1 MSTIVAKKDI
11 TLRLVHNK
19 VSTAFTKA
27 FLESDYVNQMVDSLY
42 DEVDA
47 LKLASIS
54 LNYVYRHLEYN
65 KYLNRYN
72 QVRLMTKPAEKN
84 TPIILAMN
92 DSVFDFRAHTSLKRC
107 AKYDT
112 KDHKHVGLNVY
123 KLIKDG
129 KLEMANAKVS
139 YSKASSK
146 DVLKLI
152 KETNRFL
159 DVLFYQID
167 QIIKSNEMNLGVVD
181 IQEVLKHNFSDNNN
195 NDKYKLYGSDAD
207 KKILYSKSYLERHYE
222 YTWPNDPY
230 DKYKEVKDVLLALEN
245 EVRSRRKEDREER

>member
-1 MSTIVAKKDI
+1 MSAIVAKKDI
-11 TLRLVHNK
+11 TLRMVHNK
-19 VSTAFTKA
+19 VSTAFTKT
-27 FLESDYVNQMVDSLY
+27 FFERDYVTEMVNSLD

-54 LNYVYRHLEYN
+54 LNYVYRHFEYK
-65 KYLNRYN
+65 KYKDRYE

-112 KDHKHVGLNVY
+112 KDHKHEGLNVC
-123 KLIKDG
+123 KWIQDG
-129 KLEMANAKVS
+129 TLEMADAKLS

-152 KETNRFL
+152 KETIRIW
-159 DVLFYQID
+159 DVLFYQYD
-167 QIIKSNEMNLGVVD
+167 QIVKEKEMNFALENIMPD
-181 IQEVLKHNFSDNNN
+181 PKEIQLYEL
-195 NDKYKLYGSDAD
+195 NDEDD
-207 KKILYSKSYLERHYE
+207 PKKNVINRKYSKRYLERHYE
-222 YTWPNDPY
+222 NTWPNDPY
-230 DKYKEVKDVLLALEN
+230 DKYKQVKDVLLTLEN
-245 EVRSRRKEDREER
+245 EIRSRKKENREER

>member
-1 MSTIVAKKDI
+1 
-11 TLRLVHNK
+11 
-19 VSTAFTKA
+19 
-27 FLESDYVNQMVDSLY
+27 
-42 DEVDA
+42 
-47 LKLASIS
+47 
-54 LNYVYRHLEYN
+54 
-65 KYLNRYN
+65 
-72 QVRLMTKPAEKN
+72 MTKPAEKN

-112 KDHKHVGLNVY
+112 KDHKHEGLNVC
-123 KLIKDG
+123 KWIQDG
-129 KLEMANAKVS
+129 TLEMADAKLS

-152 KETNRFL
+152 KETIRIW
-159 DVLFYQID
+159 DVLFYQYD
-167 QIIKSNEMNLGVVD
+167 QIVKENEMNLALENIMPEPDQIV
-181 IQEVLKHNFSDNNN
+181 IYESDDEDNTKNNIIYN
-195 NDKYKLYGSDAD
+195 RK
-207 KKILYSKSYLERHYE
+207 YSKTYLVRHYE

>member
-1 MSTIVAKKDI
+1 MSAIVAKKDI
-11 TLRLVHNK
+11 TLRMVQNK

-27 FLESDYVNQMVDSLY
+27 FLESDYVSQMVDSLY

-54 LNYVYRHLEYN
+54 LNYVYRHLEYK
-65 KYLNRYN
+65 KYKDRYE

-112 KDHKHVGLNVY
+112 KDHKHEGLNVY
-123 KLIKDG
+123 KWIQDG
-129 KLEMANAKVS
+129 ILEMADAKLL

-146 DVLKLI
+146 DVLRLI
-152 KETNRFL
+152 KETNRFW

-181 IQEVLKHNFSDNNN
+181 IQEVLKRNIGE
-195 NDKYKLYGSDAD
+195 LYGSDAE
-207 KKILYSKSYLERHYE
+207 KNTLYSKSYLVRHYE

-245 EVRSRRKEDREER
+245 EIRSRRKEDREER

>member
-1 MSTIVAKKDI
+1 MSAIVAKKDI
-11 TLRLVHNK
+11 TLIMVHNK

-54 LNYVYRHLEYN
+54 LNFVYRHLEYK
-65 KYLNRYN
+65 KYKDRYEL
-72 QVRLMTKPAEKN
+72 VRLMTKPAEKN
-84 TPIILAMN
+84 TPVILAMN

-112 KDHKHVGLNVY
+112 KDHKHEGLNVY
-123 KLIKDG
+123 KWIQDG
-129 KLEMANAKVS
+129 TLEMANAKLS

-152 KETNRFL
+152 KETNRFW

-167 QIIKSNEMNLGVVD
+167 QIIKSNEMDLGVVN
-181 IQEVLKHNFSDNNN
+181 IQKVLKRNIGE
-195 NDKYKLYGSDAD
+195 LYGSDAE
-207 KKILYSKSYLERHYE
+207 KNILYSKRYLERHYD

-245 EVRSRRKEDREER
+245 EVRSRRKVDREER

>member
-1 MSTIVAKKDI
+1 MSAIVAKKDI
-11 TLRLVHNK
+11 TLRMVHNK

-47 LKLASIS
+47 LKLVSIS
-54 LNYVYRHLEYN
+54 LNYVYRLLEYK
-65 KYLNRYN
+65 KYKNRHE

-107 AKYDT
+107 SKYDT
-112 KDHKHVGLNVY
+112 KDHKHEGLNVY
-123 KLIKDG
+123 KWIQDG
-129 KLEMANAKVS
+129 KLEMANAKLS

-146 DVLKLI
+146 DVLRLI
-152 KETNRFL
+152 KETNRFW

-181 IQEVLKHNFSDNNN
+181 IQEVLKNSI
-195 NDKYKLYGSDAD
+195 KKLYGSDAD
-207 KKILYSKSYLERHYE
+207 KKILYRKSYLERHYD

-230 DKYKEVKDVLLALEN
+230 DKYKQVKDVLLALEN

>member
-1 MSTIVAKKDI
+1 MSTIVAKKEI
-11 TLRLVHNK
+11 TLRMVHNK

-54 LNYVYRHLEYN
+54 LNYVYRHLEYK
-65 KYLNRYN
+65 KYKNRHE

-112 KDHKHVGLNVY
+112 KDHKHEGLNVY
-123 KLIKDG
+123 KWIQDG
-129 KLEMANAKVS
+129 TLEMADTKLS

-152 KETNRFL
+152 KETIRFW
-159 DVLFYQID
+159 DVLFYRLD
-167 QIIKSNEMNLGVVD
+167 QIVKSNEMNLGVVD
-181 IQEVLKHNFSDNNN
+181 IQEVLKRNIS
-195 NDKYKLYGSDAD
+195 KLYGSDAD
-207 KKILYSKSYLERHYE
+207 KKILYSKSYLVRHYD

-230 DKYKEVKDVLLALEN
+230 EKYKEVKDVLLALEN

>member
-1 MSTIVAKKDI
+1 MSAIVANKDI
-11 TLRLVHNK
+11 TLRMVHNK

-72 QVRLMTKPAEKN
+72 QVRLMTKPGEKN

-107 AKYDT
+107 SKYDT
-112 KDHKHVGLNVY
+112 KDHKHEGLNVY
-123 KLIKDG
+123 KWIQDG
-129 KLEMANAKVS
+129 KLEMANAKLS

-146 DVLKLI
+146 DVLRLI
-152 KETNRFL
+152 KETNRIW
-159 DVLFYQID
+159 DVLFYQHD
-167 QIIKSNEMNLGVVD
+167 QIVKENEMNLGVVN
-181 IQEVLKHNFSDNNN
+181 IQEVLKYKINKN
-195 NDKYKLYGSDAD
+195 KLYGSDAE
-207 KKILYSKSYLERHYE
+207 KNILYSEKYLVRHYE
-222 YTWPNDPY
+222 NTWPNDPY
-230 DKYKEVKDVLLALEN
+230 DNYKKVKDVLLTLEN
-245 EVRSRRKEDREER
+245 EVRSRKKENREER

>member
-1 MSTIVAKKDI
+1 MSAIVAKKDI
-11 TLRLVHNK
+11 TLRMVHNK

-47 LKLASIS
+47 LKFASIS
-54 LNYVYRHLEYN
+54 LNYVYRHLEYK
-65 KYLNRYN
+65 KYKNRHE

-92 DSVFDFRAHTSLKRC
+92 DSVFDFRAHTSLIRC
-107 AKYDT
+107 SKYDT
-112 KDHKHVGLNVY
+112 KDHKHEGLNVY

-129 KLEMANAKVS
+129 KLEMANAKLS

-146 DVLKLI
+146 DVLRLI
-152 KETNRFL
+152 KETNRFW

-167 QIIKSNEMNLGVVD
+167 QIIKSNELNLGVVN
-181 IQEVLKHNFSDNNN
+181 IQEVLKYKINKN
-195 NDKYKLYGSDAD
+195 KLYGSDAE
-207 KKILYSKSYLERHYE
+207 KNILYSERYLVRHYD

-230 DKYKEVKDVLLALEN
+230 DKYKQVKDVLLALEN
-245 EVRSRRKEDREER
+245 DVRSRRKEDREER

>member
-1 MSTIVAKKDI
+1 MSAIVAKKDI
-11 TLRLVHNK
+11 TLRMVHNK

-72 QVRLMTKPAEKN
+72 QVRLMTKPGEKN

-112 KDHKHVGLNVY
+112 KDHKHEGLNVY

-152 KETNRFL
+152 KETIRFW
-159 DVLFYQID
+159 DVLFYRLD
-167 QIIKSNEMNLGVVD
+167 QIVKSNEMNLGVVD
-181 IQEVLKHNFSDNNN
+181 IQEVLKRNIGE
-195 NDKYKLYGSDAD
+195 LYGSDAE
-207 KKILYSKSYLERHYE
+207 KNTLYSKSYLVRHYE

-245 EVRSRRKEDREER
+245 EVRSRKKENRGER

>member
-1 MSTIVAKKDI
+1 MSAIVAKKDI
-11 TLRLVHNK
+11 TLRMVQNK

-27 FLESDYVNQMVDSLY
+27 FLESDYVNQMVDCIY
-42 DEVDA
+42 DEVEA

-54 LNYVYRHLEYN
+54 LNYIYRHLEYK
-65 KYLNRYN
+65 KYKNRYH
-72 QVRLMTKPAEKN
+72 QVHLMTKPSDKN

-107 AKYDT
+107 AKYNT
-112 KDHKHVGLNVY
+112 KDHKHEGLNVY
-123 KLIKDG
+123 KWIQDG
-129 KLEMANAKVS
+129 TLEMANAKLS

-146 DVLKLI
+146 DVLRLI
-152 KETNRFL
+152 KETNRFW

-181 IQEVLKHNFSDNNN
+181 IQEVLKRNIGE
-195 NDKYKLYGSDAD
+195 LYGSDAE
-207 KKILYSKSYLERHYE
+207 KNILYRKSYLVRHYD

-230 DKYKEVKDVLLALEN
+230 DKYKEVKDVLLALEK

>member
-1 MSTIVAKKDI
+1 MSAIVANKDI
-11 TLRLVHNK
+11 TLRMVHNK

-72 QVRLMTKPAEKN
+72 QVRLMTKPGEKN
-84 TPIILAMN
+84 TPIILDMN

-112 KDHKHVGLNVY
+112 KDHKHEGLNVY

-152 KETNRFL
+152 KETIRIW
-159 DVLFYQID
+159 DVLFYQYD
-167 QIIKSNEMNLGVVD
+167 QIVKENEMNLALENIMPEPDQIVIYEYD
-181 IQEVLKHNFSDNNN
+181 DEDNTKNN
-195 NDKYKLYGSDAD
+195 IIYNRK
-207 KKILYSKSYLERHYE
+207 YSKTYLVRHYE
-222 YTWPNDPY
+222 NTWPNDPY
-230 DKYKEVKDVLLALEN
+230 DKYKEVKDVILALEN
-245 EVRSRRKEDREER
+245 EVRSRRKVDREER

>member
-1 MSTIVAKKDI
+1 MSAIVAKKDI
-11 TLRLVHNK
+11 TLRMVQNK

-27 FLESDYVNQMVDSLY
+27 FLESDYVSQMFDSLY

-54 LNYVYRHLEYN
+54 LNYVYRHLEYK
-65 KYLNRYN
+65 KYKDRYE
-72 QVRLMTKPAEKN
+72 QVRLMTKPSDKN

-112 KDHKHVGLNVY
+112 KDHKHEGLNVY

-129 KLEMANAKVS
+129 ALEMANAKLS

-146 DVLKLI
+146 DVLRLI
-152 KETNRFL
+152 KETNRFW

-181 IQEVLKHNFSDNNN
+181 IQEALK
-195 NDKYKLYGSDAD
+195 KCIKKLYGSDAE
-207 KKILYSKSYLERHYE
+207 KNTLYRESYLVRHYD

-230 DKYKEVKDVLLALEN
+230 DKYKEVKDILLALEK
-245 EVRSRRKEDREER
+245 EVRSKRKEDREER

>member
-1 MSTIVAKKDI
+1 MSAIVAKKDI
-11 TLRLVHNK
+11 TLRMVHNK

-54 LNYVYRHLEYN
+54 LNYVYRHLEYK
-65 KYLNRYN
+65 KYKDRYE

-112 KDHKHVGLNVY
+112 KDHKHEGLNVY

-152 KETNRFL
+152 KETNRFW

-167 QIIKSNEMNLGVVD
+167 QIIKSNEMDLGVLN
-181 IQEVLKHNFSDNNN
+181 IQKVLKNSI
-195 NDKYKLYGSDAD
+195 KKLYGSDAD
-207 KKILYSKSYLERHYE
+207 KKILYIKSYLERHYD

>member
-1 MSTIVAKKDI
+1 MSATVANKDI
-11 TLRLVHNK
+11 TLRMVHNK

-72 QVRLMTKPAEKN
+72 QVRLMTKPGEKN

-92 DSVFDFRAHTSLKRC
+92 DSVFDFRAHTSLKKC

-112 KDHKHVGLNVY
+112 KDHKHEGLNVY

-129 KLEMANAKVS
+129 KLEMANAKLS

-152 KETNRFL
+152 KETIRIW
-159 DVLFYQID
+159 DVLFYQYD
-167 QIIKSNEMNLGVVD
+167 QIVKENEMNLALENIMPEPDQIV
-181 IQEVLKHNFSDNNN
+181 IYESDDEDNTKNNIIYN
-195 NDKYKLYGSDAD
+195 RK
-207 KKILYSKSYLERHYE
+207 YSKTYLVRHYE
-222 YTWPNDPY
+222 NTWPNDPY

-245 EVRSRRKEDREER
+245 EVRSRRKVDREER

>member
-1 MSTIVAKKDI
+1 MSAIVANKDI
-11 TLRLVHNK
+11 TLRMVHNK
-19 VSTAFTKA
+19 VSTAFTKT
-27 FLESDYVNQMVDSLY
+27 FFERDYVTEMVNSLD

-54 LNYVYRHLEYN
+54 LNYVYRNFEYK
-65 KYLNRYN
+65 KYKDRYN

-112 KDHKHVGLNVY
+112 KDHKHEGLNVY
-123 KLIKDG
+123 KWIQDG
-129 KLEMANAKVS
+129 ILEMADAKLS

-152 KETNRFL
+152 RETIRIW
-159 DVLFYQID
+159 DVLFYQYD
-167 QIIKSNEMNLGVVD
+167 QIVKENEMNLALENIMPD
-181 IQEVLKHNFSDNNN
+181 PKEI
-195 NDKYKLYGSDAD
+195 KLYELNAEDNT
-207 KKILYSKSYLERHYE
+207 KNNIIYNIKYSKSYLVRHYD

-230 DKYKEVKDVLLALEN
+230 EKYKQVKDVLLALEN

>member
-1 MSTIVAKKDI
+1 MSAIVANKDI
-11 TLRLVHNK
+11 TLRMVQNK

-27 FLESDYVNQMVDSLY
+27 FLESDYVNQMVDCLY
-42 DEVDA
+42 DEVEA

-54 LNYVYRHLEYN
+54 LNYIYRHLEYN

-72 QVRLMTKPAEKN
+72 QVRLMTKPGEKN
-84 TPIILAMN
+84 TPIILDMN

-112 KDHKHVGLNVY
+112 KDHKHEGLNVY

-152 KETNRFL
+152 KETIRFW
-159 DVLFYQID
+159 DVLFYRLD
-167 QIIKSNEMNLGVVD
+167 QIVKSNEMNLGVVD
-181 IQEVLKHNFSDNNN
+181 IQEVLKRNIGE
-195 NDKYKLYGSDAD
+195 LYGSDAE
-207 KKILYSKSYLERHYE
+207 KNTLYSKSYLVRHYE

-245 EVRSRRKEDREER
+245 EVRSRRKVDREER

>member
-1 MSTIVAKKDI
+1 MSATVAKKDI
-11 TLRLVHNK
+11 TLRVVHNK

-112 KDHKHVGLNVY
+112 KDHKHEGLNVY
-123 KLIKDG
+123 KWIQDG
-129 KLEMANAKVS
+129 ILEMADTKLS

-146 DVLKLI
+146 DVLILI
-152 KETNRFL
+152 KETIRFW
-159 DVLFYQID
+159 DVLFYRLD
-167 QIIKSNEMNLGVVD
+167 QIVKSNEMNLGVID
-181 IQEVLKHNFSDNNN
+181 IQEVLKRNIGE
-195 NDKYKLYGSDAD
+195 LYGSDAE
-207 KKILYSKSYLERHYE
+207 KNILYSKRYLVRHYD

-230 DKYKEVKDVLLALEN
+230 EKYKQVKDVLLALEN

>member
-1 MSTIVAKKDI
+1 MSAIVAKKDI
-11 TLRLVHNK
+11 TLRMVQNK

-27 FLESDYVNQMVDSLY
+27 FLESDYVSQMVDSLY

-54 LNYVYRHLEYN
+54 LNYVYRHLEYK
-65 KYLNRYN
+65 KYKDRYE

-112 KDHKHVGLNVY
+112 KDHKHEGLNVY
-123 KLIKDG
+123 KWIQDG
-129 KLEMANAKVS
+129 ILEMADAKLL

-146 DVLKLI
+146 DVLRLI
-152 KETNRFL
+152 KETNRFW

-181 IQEVLKHNFSDNNN
+181 IQEVLKRNIDE
-195 NDKYKLYGSDAD
+195 LYGSDAE
-207 KKILYSKSYLERHYE
+207 KNILYSKRYLVRHYD

>member
-1 MSTIVAKKDI
+1 MSAIVAKKDI
-11 TLRLVHNK
+11 TLRMVHNK

-72 QVRLMTKPAEKN
+72 QVRLMTKPGEKN

-92 DSVFDFRAHTSLKRC
+92 DSVFDFRAHTSLKKC

-112 KDHKHVGLNVY
+112 KDHKHEGLNVY

-152 KETNRFL
+152 KETIRIW
-159 DVLFYQID
+159 DVLFYQYD
-167 QIIKSNEMNLGVVD
+167 QIVKENEMNLALENIMPEPDQIV
-181 IQEVLKHNFSDNNN
+181 IYESDDEDNTKNNIIYN
-195 NDKYKLYGSDAD
+195 RK
-207 KKILYSKSYLERHYE
+207 YSKTYLVRHYE
-222 YTWPNDPY
+222 NTWPNDPY

-245 EVRSRRKEDREER
+245 EVRSRRKVDREER

>member
-1 MSTIVAKKDI
+1 MSAIVAKKEI
-11 TLRLVHNK
+11 TLRMVHNK

-54 LNYVYRHLEYN
+54 LNYVYRHLEYK
-65 KYLNRYN
+65 KYKNRHE

-112 KDHKHVGLNVY
+112 KDHKHEGLNVY
-123 KLIKDG
+123 KWIQDG
-129 KLEMANAKVS
+129 TLEMADAKLS

-152 KETNRFL
+152 KETIRFW
-159 DVLFYQID
+159 DVLFYRLD
-167 QIIKSNEMNLGVVD
+167 QIVKSNEMNLGVVD
-181 IQEVLKHNFSDNNN
+181 IQEVLKRNIS
-195 NDKYKLYGSDAD
+195 KLYGSDAE
-207 KKILYSKSYLERHYE
+207 KNTLYSKSYLVRHYD

-245 EVRSRRKEDREER
+245 EVRSRRKVDREER

>member
-1 MSTIVAKKDI
+1 MSAIVAKKDI
-11 TLRLVHNK
+11 TLRMVQNK

-27 FLESDYVNQMVDSLY
+27 FLESDYVSQMVDSLY

-54 LNYVYRHLEYN
+54 LNYAYRHLEYK
-65 KYLNRYN
+65 KYKDRYE

-112 KDHKHVGLNVY
+112 KDHKHEGLNVY
-123 KLIKDG
+123 KWIQDG
-129 KLEMANAKVS
+129 ILEMADAKLL

-146 DVLKLI
+146 DVLRLI
-152 KETNRFL
+152 KETNRFW

-181 IQEVLKHNFSDNNN
+181 IQEVLKRNIDE
-195 NDKYKLYGSDAD
+195 LYGSDAE
-207 KKILYSKSYLERHYE
+207 KNILYSKRYLVRHYD

>member
-1 MSTIVAKKDI
+1 M
-11 TLRLVHNK
+11 VHNK
-19 VSTAFTKA
+19 VSTAFTKD

-54 LNYVYRHLEYN
+54 LNYVYRHLEYK
-65 KYLNRYN
+65 KYKNRHE

-112 KDHKHVGLNVY
+112 KDHKHEGLNVY
-123 KLIKDG
+123 KWIQDG
-129 KLEMANAKVS
+129 TLEMADTKLS

-152 KETNRFL
+152 KETIRFW
-159 DVLFYQID
+159 DVLFYRLD
-167 QIIKSNEMNLGVVD
+167 QIVKSNEMNLGVVD
-181 IQEVLKHNFSDNNN
+181 IQEVLKRNIS
-195 NDKYKLYGSDAD
+195 KLYGSDAE
-207 KKILYSKSYLERHYE
+207 KNTLYSKSYLVRHYD

-230 DKYKEVKDVLLALEN
+230 EKYKEVKDVLLALEN
-245 EVRSRRKEDREER
+245 EVRSRRKVDREER

>member
-1 MSTIVAKKDI
+1 MSAIVANKDI
-11 TLRLVHNK
+11 TLRMVHNK

-42 DEVDA
+42 DEVDT

-72 QVRLMTKPAEKN
+72 QVRLMTKPGEKN

-107 AKYDT
+107 SKYDT
-112 KDHKHVGLNVY
+112 KDHKHEGLNVY
-123 KLIKDG
+123 KWIQDG
-129 KLEMANAKVS
+129 KLEMANAKLS

-152 KETNRFL
+152 KETIRIW
-159 DVLFYQID
+159 DVLFYQYD
-167 QIIKSNEMNLGVVD
+167 QIVKENEMNLALENIMPEPDQIV
-181 IQEVLKHNFSDNNN
+181 IYESDDEDNTKNNIIYN
-195 NDKYKLYGSDAD
+195 RK
-207 KKILYSKSYLERHYE
+207 YSKTYLVRHYE
-222 YTWPNDPY
+222 NTWPNDPY

-245 EVRSRRKEDREER
+245 EVRSRRKVDREER

>member
-1 MSTIVAKKDI
+1 MSAIVAKKDI
-11 TLRLVHNK
+11 TLRMVHNK
-19 VSTAFTKA
+19 VSTAFTKT
-27 FLESDYVNQMVDSLY
+27 FFERDYVTEMVNSLD

-54 LNYVYRHLEYN
+54 LNYVYRHFEYK
-65 KYLNRYN
+65 KYKDRYE

-92 DSVFDFRAHTSLKRC
+92 DSVFEFRAHTSLKRC

-112 KDHKHVGLNVY
+112 KDHKHEGLNVC
-123 KLIKDG
+123 KWIQDG
-129 KLEMANAKVS
+129 TLEMADAKLS

-152 KETNRFL
+152 KETIRIW
-159 DVLFYQID
+159 DVLFYQYD
-167 QIIKSNEMNLGVVD
+167 QIVKENEMNLALENIMPD
-181 IQEVLKHNFSDNNN
+181 PKEIQLYELNTEDNIKNN
-195 NDKYKLYGSDAD
+195 IIYNRK
-207 KKILYSKSYLERHYE
+207 YSKSYLERHYD

-230 DKYKEVKDVLLALEN
+230 DKYKEVKDILLALEN

>member
-1 MSTIVAKKDI
+1 
-11 TLRLVHNK
+11 
-19 VSTAFTKA
+19 
-27 FLESDYVNQMVDSLY
+27 
-42 DEVDA
+42 
-47 LKLASIS
+47 
-54 LNYVYRHLEYN
+54 
-65 KYLNRYN
+65 
-72 QVRLMTKPAEKN
+72 
-84 TPIILAMN
+84 MN

-112 KDHKHVGLNVY
+112 KNHKHEGLNVY

-152 KETNRFL
+152 KETIRIW
-159 DVLFYQID
+159 DVLFYQYD
-167 QIIKSNEMNLGVVD
+167 QIVKENEMNLALENIMPEPDQIV
-181 IQEVLKHNFSDNNN
+181 IYESDDEDNTKNNIIYN
-195 NDKYKLYGSDAD
+195 RK
-207 KKILYSKSYLERHYE
+207 YSKTYLVRHYE

>member
-1 MSTIVAKKDI
+1 MSAIVANKDI
-11 TLRLVHNK
+11 TLRMVHNK

-42 DEVDA
+42 DEVDT

-107 AKYDT
+107 SKYDT
-112 KDHKHVGLNVY
+112 KDHKHEGLNVY
-123 KLIKDG
+123 KWIQDG
-129 KLEMANAKVS
+129 KLEMANAKLS

-146 DVLKLI
+146 DVLRLI
-152 KETNRFL
+152 KETNRFW

-181 IQEVLKHNFSDNNN
+181 IQEVLKNSI
-195 NDKYKLYGSDAD
+195 KKLYGSDAD
-207 KKILYSKSYLERHYE
+207 KKILYRKSYLERHYD

-230 DKYKEVKDVLLALEN
+230 DKYKQVKDVLLALEN

>member
-1 MSTIVAKKDI
+1 MSAIVAKKDI
-11 TLRLVHNK
+11 TLRMVHNK

-54 LNYVYRHLEYN
+54 LNYVYRHLEYK
-65 KYLNRYN
+65 KYKDRYE

-112 KDHKHVGLNVY
+112 KDHKHEGLNVY
-123 KLIKDG
+123 KWIQDG
-129 KLEMANAKVS
+129 ILEMADAKLS

-152 KETNRFL
+152 KETNRFW

-167 QIIKSNEMNLGVVD
+167 QIIKSNEMDLGVVN
-181 IQEVLKHNFSDNNN
+181 IQKVLKYNINN

-207 KKILYSKSYLERHYE
+207 KKILYRKSYLVRHYD

>member
-1 MSTIVAKKDI
+1 MSAIVAKKDI
-11 TLRLVHNK
+11 TLRMVHNK

-54 LNYVYRHLEYN
+54 LNFVYRHLEYK
-65 KYLNRYN
+65 KYKDRYEL
-72 QVRLMTKPAEKN
+72 VRLMTKPAEKN
-84 TPIILAMN
+84 TPVILAMN

-112 KDHKHVGLNVY
+112 KDHKHEGLNVY
-123 KLIKDG
+123 KWIQDG
-129 KLEMANAKVS
+129 TLEMADAKLS

-152 KETNRFL
+152 KETIRIW
-159 DVLFYQID
+159 DVLFYQYD
-167 QIIKSNEMNLGVVD
+167 QIVKENEMNLALENIMPD
-181 IQEVLKHNFSDNNN
+181 PKEIQLYELNAEDNTKNN
-195 NDKYKLYGSDAD
+195 TIYNRK
-207 KKILYSKSYLERHYE
+207 YSKSYLERHYE

-230 DKYKEVKDVLLALEN
+230 DKYKEVKDVLLDLEK
-245 EVRSRRKEDREER
+245 EVRSRKKENREER

>member
-1 MSTIVAKKDI
+1 MSTIVANKDI
-11 TLRLVHNK
+11 TLRMVHNK

-72 QVRLMTKPAEKN
+72 QVRLMTKPGEKN

-107 AKYDT
+107 SKYDT
-112 KDHKHVGLNVY
+112 KDHKHEGLNVY
-123 KLIKDG
+123 KWIQAG
-129 KLEMANAKVS
+129 KLEMANAKLS

-146 DVLKLI
+146 DVLRLI
-152 KETNRFL
+152 KETNRIW
-159 DVLFYQID
+159 DVLFYQHD
-167 QIIKSNEMNLGVVD
+167 QIVKENEMNLGVVN
-181 IQEVLKHNFSDNNN
+181 IQEVLKYKINKN
-195 NDKYKLYGSDAD
+195 KLYGSDAE
-207 KKILYSKSYLERHYE
+207 KNILYSERYLVRHYE
-222 YTWPNDPY
+222 NTWPNDPY
-230 DKYKEVKDVLLALEN
+230 DNYKKVKDVLLTLEN
-245 EVRSRRKEDREER
+245 EVRSRKKENREER

>member
-1 MSTIVAKKDI
+1 MSTIVAKKEI
-11 TLRLVHNK
+11 TLRMVHNK

-54 LNYVYRHLEYN
+54 LNYVYRHLEYK
-65 KYLNRYN
+65 KYKNRHE

-112 KDHKHVGLNVY
+112 KDHKHEGLNVY
-123 KLIKDG
+123 KWIQDG
-129 KLEMANAKVS
+129 TLEMADTKLS

-152 KETNRFL
+152 KETIRFW
-159 DVLFYQID
+159 DVLFYRLD
-167 QIIKSNEMNLGVVD
+167 QIVKSNEMNLGVVD
-181 IQEVLKHNFSDNNN
+181 IQEVLKRNIS
-195 NDKYKLYGSDAD
+195 KLYGSDAD
-207 KKILYSKSYLERHYE
+207 KKFYIVKAIWYVIMTILGQMIHMRNIKR
-222 YTWPNDPY
+222 
-230 DKYKEVKDVLLALEN
+230 
-245 EVRSRRKEDREER
+245 

>member
-1 MSTIVAKKDI
+1 MSAIVANKDI
-11 TLRLVHNK
+11 TLRMVHNK

-42 DEVDA
+42 DEVDT

-72 QVRLMTKPAEKN
+72 QVRLMTKPGEKN

-107 AKYDT
+107 SKYDT
-112 KDHKHVGLNVY
+112 KDHKHEGLNVY
-123 KLIKDG
+123 KWIQDG
-129 KLEMANAKVS
+129 KLEMANAKLS

-146 DVLKLI
+146 DVLRLI
-152 KETNRFL
+152 KETNRFW

-181 IQEVLKHNFSDNNN
+181 IQEVLKNSI
-195 NDKYKLYGSDAD
+195 KKLYGSDAD
-207 KKILYSKSYLERHYE
+207 KKILYRKSYLERHYD

-230 DKYKEVKDVLLALEN
+230 DKYKQVKDVLLALEN